1 MRVLGIDYGE
11 RRIGIAVS
19 DPTGTLARPV
29 TTLKEHRNLGAAVE
43 AVMRS
48 IADLERDAEPVERIV
63 LGLPRRLDGSANDQ
77 TPRVE
82 AFAAI
87 LEKRAGRVVV
97 LQDERLTS
105 HEADALLA
113 EREPDWRA
121 RKLRLDA
128 VAAAV
133 ILQEYLD
140 THQNNRPRSDS

>member
-29 TTLKEHRNLGAAVE
+29 TTIEGHRHLRE
-43 AVMRS
+43 AVTRVLRA

-87 LEKRAGRVVV
+87 LEERGGRVVV

-105 HEADALLA
+105 HEAATGNTSWLCAATNSGGASASLTA
-113 EREPDWRA
+113 RA
-121 RKLRLDA
+121 NCCRVPGR
-128 VAAAV
+128 
-133 ILQEYLD
+133 
-140 THQNNRPRSDS
+140 